1 MKHTLSCL
9 VRNQPG
15 VLARVSAAFASKGI
29 NIESLAVG
37 ETEDT
42 NVSRVT
48 IVVVGDDRTVLE
60 AEEQCKSL
68 DVVIELEDLASE
80 EYFAR
85 ELLLIKVRIRPETIP
100 RVMQVAELF
109 QARVIGLTD
118 RALTLELASDHKAID
133 AMLKMVRPLGIVSMA
148 RSGQIAIPAGDE
160 DEGEMAIEPESHP
173 YVWRTG
179 RSGAS

>member
-15 VLARVSAAFASKGI
+15 VLARVSESFASKGI

-37 ETEDT
+37 ETEDI

-48 IVVVGDDRTVLE
+48 IVVVGDDQTVLD

-80 EYFAR
+80 EFFAR
-85 ELLLIKVRIRPETIP
+85 ELLMVKVRIRPETIP
-100 RVMQVAELF
+100 RVMQAAELF
-109 QARVIGLTD
+109 QARVIGLTEK
-118 RALTLELASDHKAID
+118 AMTLELASDHKTID

-160 DEGEMAIEPESHP
+160 DERGMTIEPETHP
-173 YVWRTG
+173 HVWRAARQ
-179 RSGAS
+179 RSS